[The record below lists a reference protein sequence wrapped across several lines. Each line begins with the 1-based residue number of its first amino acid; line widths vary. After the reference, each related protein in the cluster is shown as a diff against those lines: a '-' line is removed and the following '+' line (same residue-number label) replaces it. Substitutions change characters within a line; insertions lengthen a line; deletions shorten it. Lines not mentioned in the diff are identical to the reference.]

1 MIFFELKTILI
12 AIEPNQIYF
21 AFKYVLIPL
30 LVALIFIFVVTI
42 IFNRIVF
49 EKRSK
54 LKEPISERIDSFLSD
69 LIFSDFSNLE
79 IKEKIEV
86 LKTEIPFNKKWCKNI
101 ILKKLMNCKQNLI
114 GIDSKKIL
122 LIYKYFDFHLIA
134 KELINKNSWYYK
146 SLGFY
151 HYQLMDYKIKTGH
164 IKKYIEVKNKYL
176 KSNALIA
183 LIVLSEERF
192 DILQDYKFKISIPDE
207 LKILDIIYNK
217 ESKLPTEIDKWL
229 FNKNKS
235 IVVLMIKLLVRY
247 RVLLSK
253 KQIKKLLNNQDKL
266 IRRETI
272 LAIKDLILLD
282 ANEPLMHHYTKEPS
296 RKNKIFLLKTLHVI
310 GDATTK
316 DFFMNFIETEKNL
329 DLKFEMVKLINTID
343 SQFLSDFK
351 FKSKKETKLVHRIL
365 LHVNSPYLN

>member
-1 MIFFELKTILI
+1 MILFELKFLFLT
-12 AIEPNQIYF
+12 IEPYQIYF
-21 AFKYVLIPL
+21 EFKYFLIPI
-30 LVALIFIFVVTI
+30 LIVMIFAFTSAI
-42 IFNRIVF
+42 LFNRIVF

-54 LKEPISERIDSFLSD
+54 LKEPLAALIDIFLSD
-69 LIFSDFSNLE
+69 LIFSEYSN
-79 IKEKIEV
+79 IQIREKIEV
-86 LKTEIPFNKKWCKNI
+86 LKTEIPFKKKWCKNI

-134 KELINKNSWYYK
+134 KKLINKNRWYYK

-164 IKKYIEVKNKYL
+164 IKKYIDVKNQYL

-217 ESKLPTEIDKWL
+217 ESSLPNDIDKWL

-235 IVVLMIKLLVRY
+235 IVVLMIKLMVRY
-247 RVLLSK
+247 RVVLSK

-272 LAIKDLILLD
+272 LAIKDLILLE
-282 ANEPLMHHYTKEPS
+282 ANELLTHHYMKEPS
-296 RKNKIFLLKTLHVI
+296 RKNKVFLLKTLYVI
-310 GDATTK
+310 GDTSTK

-329 DLKFEMVKLINTID
+329 DLKFDIIKLINTID
-343 SQFLSDFK
+343 GEFLSDFE
-351 FKSKKETKLVHRIL
+351 FKTKKETKLVHRIL
-365 LHVNSPYLN
+365 LHVNCPYLN

>member
-1 MIFFELKTILI
+1 
-12 AIEPNQIYF
+12 
-21 AFKYVLIPL
+21 
-30 LVALIFIFVVTI
+30 
-42 IFNRIVF
+42 
-49 EKRSK
+49 
-54 LKEPISERIDSFLSD
+54 
-69 LIFSDFSNLE
+69 
-79 IKEKIEV
+79 
-86 LKTEIPFNKKWCKNI
+86 
-101 ILKKLMNCKQNLI
+101 MNCKQNLI

-134 KELINKNSWYYK
+134 KKLINKNRWYYK

-151 HYQLMDYKIKTGH
+151 HFQLMDYKIKTGH
-164 IKKYIEVKNKYL
+164 IKKYIDVKNQYL

-183 LIVLSEERF
+183 LIVLSEECF

-217 ESKLPTEIDKWL
+217 ESNIPKDVDKWL

-247 RVLLSK
+247 RVLLSNE
-253 KQIKKLLNNQDKL
+253 QMKKLLNNQDKL

-282 ANEPLMHHYTKEPS
+282 ANEPLMRHYIKEPS
-296 RKNKIFLLKTLHVI
+296 RKNKVFLLKTLYVI
-310 GDATTK
+310 GDQSTK
-316 DFFMNFIETEKNL
+316 FFFMNFIENENNF
-329 DLKFEMVKLINTID
+329 DLKFEIVKLINTID
-343 SQFLSDFK
+343 RNFLPSYE
-351 FKSKKETKLVHRIL
+351 FKSKKETKLVNSIL